1 MKFYSY
7 LRSEILYSMKLS
19 VQPTSI
25 HGRRR
30 NSLPQVFIIFM
41 TMCISYSLIKLEPF
55 VVNLFYKGHTI
66 SNDYI
71 FTATRPVYTRFLLW
85 YPIPLIA
92 AIIILTGIRPA
103 IRINIAIAAGAFIF
117 GCYNIVNNLG
127 NDILWI
133 LFLILLIPYTI
144 MLFKIRP
151 GWEHK
156 E

>member
-1 MKFYSY
+1 MKSP
-7 LRSEILYSMKLS
+7 

-30 NSLPQVFIIFM
+30 NSLPQLFIVFM

-55 VVNLFYKGHTI
+55 VVNLFYKGHAI

-71 FTATRPVYTRFLLW
+71 FTATRPGYRQLLCW

-92 AIIILTGIRPA
+92 AIIILTGTRPA
-103 IRINIAIAAGAFIF
+103 IRINIGIALCAFIF
-117 GCYNIVNNLG
+117 GLYNIFREEY
-127 NDILWI
+127 NDPHWVI
-133 LFLILLIPYTI
+133 FLLLLVPYTI

-151 GWEHK
+151 GWEHN

>member
-7 LRSEILYSMKLS
+7 LRSEILYIMKSPVL
-19 VQPTSI
+19 PTSI

-30 NSLPQVFIIFM
+30 NSLPQLFIVFM

-55 VVNLFYKGHTI
+55 AVNLFYKGHAI
-66 SNDYI
+66 SDDYI
-71 FTATRPVYTRFLLW
+71 FTSSMPAYKRFLLW

-103 IRINIAIAAGAFIF
+103 IRINIGIAAGAFIF
-117 GCYNIVNNLG
+117 GCYNILNNLG

-133 LFLILLIPYTI
+133 LFLLLLIPYTI